1 MAPKNYFKDQDIEY
15 AEVPKDDDN
24 RFGSDISRNM
34 KELQVGAGS
43 NVLRANESGLWLG
56 AAKWKDAPFRVDML
70 GNVVANSIAL
80 TGFIA
85 VGGAAADVN
94 ANSTTISGG
103 KITTNSLNASKIVS
117 GSITALQIQA
127 GTITATQLNF
137 VPVDSTNVVASINAS
152 VEGIKITGARVSISG
167 LTTFASGYDPSTKF
181 ATSDAGDLA
190 YLDLVEKAKLGTTV
204 ISGGYILTSLLTAS
218 NIQTGTLNASVVSV
232 TNLNATNITTG
243 TLKVGGASQPTELTV
258 ANSTTG
264 GAGTTVGFLN
274 WKTSAGTLKGKIWAD
289 TSGYM
294 GYNAIGGRHYFYTND
309 NENVVIQD
317 GVQTIFQ
324 NGVSCRGAFNVT
336 SGNDARIAGGF
347 LYFATSATTQSIY
360 GGNAN
365 RLEYNAN
372 TYHYLNI
379 GGNLRLRLSDAGLT
393 LYNGYLY
400 QPDSH
405 VILHGAVTSTLPAT
419 SGTLKNAIVPTS
431 KGFNALAC
439 IESPEVW
446 FMDFI
451 KDRNSLD
458 PMFEEVTESPYHY
471 VKCEDGGYQVW
482 GRRKGFRDTRFES
495 KTEDEFRA
503 NERFLNLNKS
513 FISKK

>member
-85 VGGAAADVN
+85 IGGAAADVN
-94 ANSTTISGG
+94 ANVTTISGG
-103 KITTNSLNASKIVS
+103 KITTNSLAASKIVS
-117 GSITALQIQA
+117 GSITALQIAA

-167 LTTFASGYDPSTKF
+167 LTTFASGYDPTTKLN
-181 ATSDAGDLA
+181 TTDAGDLA

-204 ISGGYILTSLLTAS
+204 ISGGYILTSLLTAN

-232 TNLNATNITTG
+232 TNLNADNIKTG
-243 TLKVGGASQPTELTV
+243 TLRIGGSSQPTTLVLE
-258 ANSTTG
+258 NSITG
-264 GAGTTVGFLN
+264 GGATTDAKLE
-274 WKTSAGTLKGKIWAD
+274 WRTSDNTLKGKIWTD
-289 TSGYM
+289 RNGYM
-294 GYNAIGGRHYFYTND
+294 GLNALGGQFYIYGQN
-309 NENVVIQD
+309 NQIALFQSS
-317 GVQTIFQ
+317 GKTIFYGETSFQ
-324 NGVSCRGAFNVT
+324 NTVYLS
-336 SGNDARIAGGF
+336 SG
-347 LYFATSATTQSIY
+347 S
-360 GGNAN
+360 
-365 RLEYNAN
+365 N
-372 TYHYLNI
+372 TYIWGNTNSNVNI
-379 GGNLRLRLSDAGLT
+379 GSSSAGTFQYLRGGVLKAEFGANLT
-393 LYNGYLY
+393 LQGYLY
-400 QPDSH
+400 QPNSH
-405 VILHGAVTSTLPAT
+405 LILHGGVTSTLPAI

-482 GRRKGFRDTRFES
+482 GKRKGFKNTRFES

-503 NERFLNLNKS
+503 NEKFLNMNKP
-513 FISKK
+513 FISKKS